1 MKNYAIITAAGKSE
15 RLPGAV
21 PKQFRPIGSKPLLS
35 WTIEKFEQCASVD
48 AIIIVVAEEDL
59 IYVSEFVVD
68 RYDFEKVVKIVPG
81 GKTRFESILR
91 GLRAVPEEA
100 NIVLVHDGV
109 RPLVSAEDIS
119 KVAAEAEVFDAAI
132 LATRQKETLKR
143 GEGGYVIATLD
154 RDRIWVAQTPQ
165 AFKYE
170 AIISAYIQALDDDRE
185 FTDDA
190 SVCEAYGISVRIVEG
205 DPRNIKVTTPVDL
218 ELARQLLLE
227 EEEAHSKAA
236 QAGGHG

>member
-1 MKNYAIITAAGKSE
+1 MKNYAIITAAGRSQ

-35 WTIEKFEQCASVD
+35 WTVEKFERCSSID
-48 AIIIVVAEEDL
+48 AILLVVAEEDL
-59 IYVSEFVVD
+59 IYTSEAVVD
-68 RYDFEKVVKIVPG
+68 RCNFQKVIKIVPG
-81 GKTRFESILR
+81 GRTRFDSILR

-100 NIVLVHDGV
+100 NLVFVHDGV
-109 RPLVSAEDIS
+109 RPLVPVDDIS
-119 KVAAEAEVFDAAI
+119 RVGAEAEIHDAAI
-132 LATRQKETLKR
+132 LATQQVETLKR

-154 RDRIWVAQTPQ
+154 RERIWVAQTPQ
-165 AFKYE
+165 VFKYE

-205 DPRNIKVTTPVDL
+205 NSCNIKVTTPTDL
-218 ELARQLLLE
+218 ELARQLLLQ
-227 EEEAHSKAA
+227 EAEAA
-236 QAGGHG
+236 SSSARAGNTG